1 MFKKYWIM
9 CPQCAPSANTQ
20 YFLNFPKKVTGKC
33 RLGLSLNLPDEIIDH
48 VGQLLDLDVL
58 TVNTTIQ
65 LIHYL
70 PYSVGGIP
78 NEVNTF
84 VQTIDSSDLVVQHVD
99 LGQKLSPY
107 GGGILGLVLTPF
119 LALLWFRLEQPTFQ
133 QAIQ

>member
-1 MFKKYWIM
+1 MEPPCTKHVLAQYRGV
-9 CPQCAPSANTQ
+9 CPQCD
-20 YFLNFPKKVTGKC
+20 

-78 NEVNTF
+78 DEVNTF
-84 VQTIDSSDLVVQHVD
+84 IQTIDSSDLVVQHVD

-107 GGGILGLVLTPF
+107 GGGILGLALTPF
-119 LALLWFRLEQPTFQ
+119 LALLWFRLKQPTFQ